1 MNKFEII
8 EKMKEYGF
16 SDSELLD
23 MFIYWSDIRTIEECT
38 EDFLND
44 RDLEFRDGYIDLKD
58 EEY

>member
-8 EKMKEYGF
+8 EQLKEYGF

-23 MFIYWSDIRTIEECT
+23 MFIYWSDISTVEECV

-44 RDLEFRDGYIDLKD
+44 RDLVLEDGGVK
-58 EEY
+58 

>member
-23 MFIYWSDIRTIEECT
+23 MFIYWSDIRNVEECV
-38 EDFLND
+38 EDFLSD
-44 RDLEFRDGYIDLKD
+44 RDLELRDGCIDSKD